1 MGLLNNDWVAI
12 FLVLSLVLHTFC
24 GFFFSRLKWQF
35 SELFRRFLVK
45 ISVIENAIIWKYL
58 TILAKSVQI
67 YITDLC
73 FLKLLKIF
81 FNTLKNV
88 LTGAL
93 FFRFCRSYNFF
104 LFNILARYAYS
115 HRFSARAVVTLKQL
129 GGPRSW
135 KNVGRHGWPTE
146 KILVFE
152 LPKTAQMALKFLCFF
167 RNIFKYV
174 QEFPCLSKHFL

>member
-1 MGLLNNDWVAI
+1 MGCNFFGIVSSFTYILWVLLQSFKMTIFRAI
-12 FLVLSLVLHTFC
+12 
-24 GFFFSRLKWQF
+24 
-35 SELFRRFLVK
+35 RRFFVK
-45 ISVIENAIIWKYL
+45 ISVIENVIIWKYL

-115 HRFSARAVVTLKQL
+115 HRFSARAVATLKQL